1 LIDEDLVIKQE
12 SKDLNIDVEY
22 NEKIAFE
29 IAKQHKSDTVV
40 YVNNNRIF
48 SGVQNALNRKI
59 ALNILEIISDE
70 YNCKLKGGTLIFD
83 SPINSEYI
91 LSKIEEWE
99 IKNVIVP
106 PALPKD
112 EQYLEILKEKGIN
125 IFVTP
130 NRYHKY

>member
-1 LIDEDLVIKQE
+1 
-12 SKDLNIDVEY
+12 
-22 NEKIAFE
+22 
-29 IAKQHKSDTVV
+29 
-40 YVNNNRIF
+40 
-48 SGVQNALNRKI
+48 
-59 ALNILEIISDE
+59 
-70 YNCKLKGGTLIFD
+70 
-83 SPINSEYI
+83 